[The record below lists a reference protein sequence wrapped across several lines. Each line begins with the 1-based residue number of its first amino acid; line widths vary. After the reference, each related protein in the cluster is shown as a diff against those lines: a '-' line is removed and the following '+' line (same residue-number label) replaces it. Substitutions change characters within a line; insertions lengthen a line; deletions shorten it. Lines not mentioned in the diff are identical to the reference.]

1 MLRRAQSGY
10 ADVVAT
16 GLERLAPGRP
26 SVSGPLARNCAVT
39 SMVHFL
45 LEVIETMDTGQFR
58 VNTRGTGN
66 RQYPPSMMLALLVYC
81 YATGRFSSRV
91 IERSSWEDVA
101 VRYLCAG
108 EHPDHD
114 TICKF
119 RRENLKAFERFFV
132 HVLEVATQSGALKK
146 VGTVSVDGT
155 KLKANASKHS
165 AMSHG
170 HAEKVLEQLESE
182 VKELTHRAEEAD
194 RQEQS
199 QCETK
204 LPEEIAL
211 RQKRME
217 RIREAVDAIERRE
230 REKSARER
238 ELSQAKVRERKD
250 RRERGETVRGPEPKE
265 VEEKIDPKAQYNFTD
280 PESRI
285 MKTKDGFQQCHNAQA
300 AVEVESMLV
309 VANDLSNRANDKGQL
324 VSMVEKT
331 AATGFETKEALAD
344 TGYYSQSEVEALE
357 DKGIEAFV
365 AVERQAHGRSLA
377 SILGEEEIEQTTKP
391 EELSPR
397 QKMKRK
403 LASPRGRERYALRKQ
418 TVEPVF
424 GIIKE
429 VMRFR
434 QFLMRGTEKAAGEWN
449 LVCCSYNIKRLF
461 NLVHQPAVPACAQV
475 AENRA

>member
-211 RQKRME
+211 RQK
-217 RIREAVDAIERRE
+217 
-230 REKSARER
+230 
-238 ELSQAKVRERKD
+238 
-250 RRERGETVRGPEPKE
+250 
-265 VEEKIDPKAQYNFTD
+265 
-280 PESRI
+280 
-285 MKTKDGFQQCHNAQA
+285 
-300 AVEVESMLV
+300 
-309 VANDLSNRANDKGQL
+309 
-324 VSMVEKT
+324 
-331 AATGFETKEALAD
+331 
-344 TGYYSQSEVEALE
+344 
-357 DKGIEAFV
+357 
-365 AVERQAHGRSLA
+365 
-377 SILGEEEIEQTTKP
+377 
-391 EELSPR
+391 
-397 QKMKRK
+397 MKRK

-418 TVEPVF
+418 TVEPIF

-429 VMRFR
+429 VMRFP
-434 QFLMRGTEKAAGEWN
+434 QFLMRGTEKAAGESGV
-449 LVCCSYNIKRLF
+449 LLLY
-461 NLVHQPAVPACAQV
+461 
-475 AENRA
+475 